1 MDRRVLLQIFCTMM
15 IMDES
20 SDVENADMEYRHGHR
35 LMITII
41 VLFVFPRLRCARAI
55 S

>member
-1 MDRRVLLQIFCTMM
+1 MDRRVLLQIFRAM

-41 VLFVFPRLRCARAI
+41 VLFVFPRLRCVRAI